1 MDLSRATQ
9 GQQQII
15 TTLDAPLSVAA
26 GAGSGKTFTLTNRI
40 AYALLGGEDSA
51 PYIKSVDEVLAITFS
66 RSGAAE
72 LKSRIRVLL
81 QEEGLED
88 EARAV
93 ENAWITTIHGMCS
106 RILREHALELG
117 IDPAFEV
124 VEDAESEELWL
135 CALEA
140 VLERWRDE
148 DSAPRLKRLI
158 EWFPPMQGPRSGI
171 GAYLTA
177 LWEKT
182 LSMPDGFESVYL
194 PQVKSEIGVS
204 FRALISLGEEYQA
217 LAKSWEKLGKRDQGY
232 LEELE
237 AALGQAKS
245 YLQRV
250 DLSSAAFNSDMFDL
264 QEFFEVLL
272 AFPKTSATYRA
283 NKPDADF
290 FLNYRETY
298 AQIAQTFMQEAA
310 VVLSRDLLEL
320 LKLVDYEYQQL
331 KGADRL
337 DNTDL
342 LRNCCE
348 ALETHPSLRLA
359 YQQQFKLIMVD
370 EFQDTDLLQVA
381 IINNL
386 SRDRGANVMTVG
398 DAQQSIYRFRG
409 ADVEVF
415 FRHRNEQQSTHENH
429 RACSLPD
436 NFRSHGDI
444 LKFVD
449 AIFSRQAFFGDEFL
463 SLQAKGKVNSE
474 HDPLFDEIPRVQ
486 VEVLENRSRITTA
499 ADVRQRTA
507 VAIADHFAQ
516 LRSAGASPGK
526 MVILLGSMS
535 NVATYSRALAEA
547 GFESIITAG
556 SVFAQMTEVRLI
568 ESLLLAFANQ
578 GNSTALYQ
586 VLESPLF
593 NLSDAAFYAIGH
605 AYPDPD
611 DGRKGASFAQRFW
624 ALCDLYV
631 NEDEQAVVTC
641 LDKFCLSDVDM
652 RELLR
657 ALALLKSARE
667 RLKRESVHAALHAL
681 LVDSGWLYRLQEAGA
696 DGLSTA
702 ANLFK
707 ALGFIADWEAEHRTL
722 YQIADDF
729 AAFLQ
734 ISNQTPGVLATP
746 ESEYV
751 HIMTMH
757 ASKGLEF
764 DHVALAE
771 IRNGL
776 PKQSALRIDTCGD
789 NVLFSL
795 HPDISKA
802 AEGTYKALVGFQ
814 DEEELLSCSRTNAI
828 RDMDAA
834 ELSHFLDEHIRR
846 GELDDAQR
854 LLYVGL
860 TRAVKSL
867 YLCLGFMGDKE
878 FAYKNKG
885 IFGLLYEVLS
895 WDKTPDPKTYT
906 FDFGGIQPAIVHH
919 EVLLDAIEAQEES
932 ETGERQFAITPAEDM
947 RACAMGVSSLR
958 SDVVSY
964 TSISSEH
971 GEEVLVEHDEVSE
984 CEQSCADGE
993 LFVEDCSMLLRDE
1006 SATALGTAFHR
1017 LAQRA
1022 IESRFLVEAST
1033 GSFAEA
1039 LEVQAASCDLSSE
1052 QVQRLRTALERWFS
1066 SNLYARFMTGAQVR
1080 AEIPFM
1086 LEIEQGGE
1094 HIFLEGEIDG
1104 LAFDPDDPVKRA
1116 LLVDYKTGGNEQE
1129 SDARLY
1135 EKHLLQAQCYSLALI
1150 AAGFEEVEA
1159 YFIRVELTCSND
1171 PAQPQVV
1178 PYTFVQSDRDALEE
1192 AVMAA
1197 YRATKG

>member
-1 MDLSRATQ
+1 MDLSSATP

-40 AYALLGGEDSA
+40 AYALLGGA
-51 PYIKSVDEVLAITFS
+51 GNTPYIDSVDEVLAITFS

-81 QEEGLED
+81 QEEGLE
-88 EARAV
+88 EQARAV

-106 RILREHALELG
+106 RILREHALGLG

-124 VEDAESEELWL
+124 VEDTESEALWQQ
-135 CALEA
+135 ALEA
-140 VLERWRDE
+140 VLQRWRDE

-158 EWFPPMQGPRSGI
+158 EWFPPTQGLRSGI
-171 GAYLTA
+171 GAHLTT

-194 PQVKSEIGVS
+194 PEVKIDIDASLRS
-204 FRALISLGEEYQA
+204 LITLGEEYRA
-217 LAKSWEKLGKRDQGY
+217 LAKDWDKPGKYDQDY
-232 LEELE
+232 LETLE
-237 AALGQAKS
+237 AALAQAES
-245 YLQRV
+245 YLQHV
-250 DLSSAAFNSDMFDL
+250 DLGSAVFDSDTFDM
-264 QEFFEVLL
+264 QAFFEVLL
-272 AFPKTSATYRA
+272 AFPKTSAKYRA

-290 FLNYRETY
+290 FRNYRETY
-298 AQIAQTFMQEAA
+298 AQIAQMLMQEAA

-342 LRNCCE
+342 LRKCSE
-348 ALETHPSLRLA
+348 ALEAHPDLCEA

-415 FRHRNEQQSTHENH
+415 FRHRSDQRSNHEDH
-429 RACSLPD
+429 QALSLPD

-449 AIFSRQAFFGDEFL
+449 TIFSRQAFFGDEFL

-556 SVFAQMTEVRLI
+556 SVFAQMPEVRLI
-568 ESLLLAFANQ
+568 ESLLTAFANQ
-578 GNSTALYQ
+578 ANSTALYQ
-586 VLESPLF
+586 VLASPLF

-624 ALCDLYV
+624 ALCDLYG
-631 NEDEQAVVTC
+631 NEDAQAVMGC
-641 LDKFCLSDVDM
+641 FGEFGLSDVDA
-652 RELLR
+652 RELVR
-657 ALALLKSARE
+657 AIALLQTARTQ
-667 RLKRESVHAALHAL
+667 LQHAGVHAALYAL
-681 LVDSGWLYRLQEAGA
+681 LVDSGWLYRLQETGA

-707 ALGFIADWEAEHRTL
+707 ALAFVEGWEAECRTI

-729 AAFLQ
+729 TAFLQ
-734 ISNQTPGVLATP
+734 VSKQTPGVLATP

-751 HIMTMH
+751 RIMTIH

-764 DHVALAE
+764 DHVAVAE
-771 IRNGL
+771 IRSGL
-776 PKQSALRIDTCGD
+776 PKSSALRIDTYRD
-789 NVLFSL
+789 DVLFSL
-795 HPDISKA
+795 SPEISEA
-802 AEGTYKALVGFQ
+802 AKDTYKALISFQ
-814 DEEELLSCSRTNAI
+814 DEEPRSLSDMHEI
-828 RDMDAA
+828 REMDATT
-834 ELSHFLDEHIRR
+834 LSSFLDERIKR

-867 YLCLGFMGDKE
+867 YLCLGFMGDKKFSYE
-878 FAYKNKG
+878 NKG
-885 IFGLLYEVLS
+885 MYSLLHEVLN
-895 WDKTPDPKTYT
+895 WDKTPDSKTYS
-906 FDFGGIQPAIVHH
+906 FDFGATKPGIVHH
-919 EVLLDAIEAQEES
+919 EVLLDQVEMEQDLETEA
-932 ETGERQFAITPAEDM
+932 RLFAIPPVEEASVREMALDSV
-947 RACAMGVSSLR
+947 RF
-958 SDVVSY
+958 DVVSY
-964 TSISSEH
+964 SSIAVDH
-971 GEEVLVEHDEVSE
+971 AEEAPIEPDGAFGLDGSQPDEE
-984 CEQSCADGE
+984 MF
-993 LFVEDCSMLLRDE
+993 LEDDLMQLERE

-1022 IESRFLVEAST
+1022 IESRLAPSDVIIPPESSFEAQVV
-1033 GSFAEA
+1033 AN
-1039 LEVQAASCDLSSE
+1039 DLSTE
-1052 QVQRLRTALERWFS
+1052 QTVRLHAALERWFAS
-1066 SNLYARFMTGAQVR
+1066 DLFARFMSCEHVR
-1080 AEIPFM
+1080 AEVPFM
-1086 LEIEQGGE
+1086 IEIGQGNE
-1094 HIFLEGEIDG
+1094 RMFLEGEIDG
-1104 LAFDPDDPVKRA
+1104 LAFDPDDPTKRA
-1116 LLVDYKTGGNEQE
+1116 LFIDYKTGGSDQE
-1129 SDARLY
+1129 SDERLY

-1150 AAGFEEVEA
+1150 RQGFDEVEA
-1159 YFIRVELTCSND
+1159 YFIRVERTSPSD
-1171 PAQPQVV
+1171 PSQPQVI
-1178 PYTFVQSDRDALEE
+1178 PYTFAKSDRDALEE

>member
-1 MDLSRATQ
+1 MDLSSATS

-40 AYALLGGEDSA
+40 AYALLGGADNT
-51 PYIKSVDEVLAITFS
+51 PYIDSVDEVLAITFS

-88 EARAV
+88 QARAV

-106 RILREHALELG
+106 RILRERALELG

-124 VEDAESEELWL
+124 VEDTESEALWQQ
-135 CALEA
+135 ALEA
-140 VLERWRDE
+140 VLQRWRDE
-148 DSAPRLKRLI
+148 DSAPRLRRLI
-158 EWFPPMQGPRSGI
+158 EWFPPTQGPRSGI
-171 GAYLTA
+171 GAHLTA

-194 PQVKSEIGVS
+194 PKVKMDIAAPL
-204 FRALISLGEEYQA
+204 RTLISLGEEYQA
-217 LAKSWEKLGKRDQGY
+217 LAKDWEKLGKYDQDY
-232 LEELE
+232 LEALE
-237 AALGQAKS
+237 AALAQAES
-245 YLQRV
+245 YLQHV
-250 DLSSAAFNSDMFDL
+250 DPSSAVFDSDTFDMQAL
-264 QEFFEVLL
+264 FEVLL
-272 AFPKTSATYRA
+272 AFPKTSAKYRA

-290 FLNYRETY
+290 FCNYRETY
-298 AQIAQTFMQEAA
+298 AQIVEKLMQEAA

-320 LKLVDYEYQQL
+320 LKLVDHEYQQL

-342 LRNCCE
+342 LRKCCE
-348 ALETHPSLRLA
+348 ALEAHPSLRET

-386 SRDRGANVMTVG
+386 SRGRGANVMTVG

-415 FRHRNEQQSTHENH
+415 FRHRSDQQSDHENH
-429 RACSLPD
+429 QALSLPD

-449 AIFSRQAFFGDEFL
+449 AIFSQQAFFGDEFL
-463 SLQAKGKVNSE
+463 SLQAKGKVNNE
-474 HDPLFDEIPRVQ
+474 HDPLFDRIPRVQ

-507 VAIADHFAQ
+507 AAIANHFAQ

-535 NVATYSRALAEA
+535 NVATYSHALAKV

-556 SVFAQMTEVRLI
+556 SVFAQMPEVRLI
-568 ESLLLAFANQ
+568 ESLLSAFADQ
-578 GNSTALYQ
+578 ANSTALYQ
-586 VLESPLF
+586 VLASPLF

-605 AYPDPD
+605 ASLDPE
-611 DGRKGASFAQRFW
+611 DGRQGASFAQRFW
-624 ALCDLYV
+624 ALCDLYGSV
-631 NEDEQAVVTC
+631 DALAVTSCFDE
-641 LDKFCLSDVDM
+641 FGLSDVDT

-657 ALALLKSARE
+657 TIALLRTARGQLQ
-667 RLKRESVHAALHAL
+667 RVGVHATLHAL
-681 LVDSGWLYRLQEAGA
+681 LLDSGWLYRLQEAGA

-707 ALGFIADWEAEHRTL
+707 ALGIVADWEAEHRTL
-722 YQIADDF
+722 YRIADDF
-729 AAFLQ
+729 TAFLQ
-734 ISNQTPGVLATP
+734 VSKQTPGVLATP

-751 HIMTMH
+751 RIMTIH

-764 DHVALAE
+764 DHVAVAE

-776 PKQSALRIDTCGD
+776 PKPGALRIDTFGD
-789 NVLFSL
+789 DVLFSL
-795 HPDISKA
+795 HPNISRA
-802 AEGTYKALVGFQ
+802 AEDTYKALMSFR
-814 DEEELLSCSRTNAI
+814 DEESRSLSGIREV
-828 RDMDAA
+828 RDMDAVA
-834 ELSHFLDEHIRR
+834 LSDFLDERIRR

-867 YLCLGFMGDKE
+867 FLCLGFMGDKGFSYE
-878 FAYKNKG
+878 NKG
-885 IFGLLYEVLS
+885 MFGLLQEVLN
-895 WDKTPDPKTYT
+895 WDKTPDPKTYA
-906 FDFGGIQPAIVHH
+906 FDFGGTKPGIVHH
-919 EVLLDAIEAQEES
+919 EVLLEKIETEEDFGTEAHS
-932 ETGERQFAITPAEDM
+932 FAITPVEEAS
-947 RACAMGVSSLR
+947 ACARDVDSVR
-958 SDVVSY
+958 FDVVSY
-964 TSISSEH
+964 SSIAPDHAEDASI
-971 GEEVLVEHDEVSE
+971 EHDGASGLDRSRSDEE
-984 CEQSCADGE
+984 MF
-993 LFVEDCSMLLRDE
+993 LEDDLMRFERE

-1022 IESRFLVEAST
+1022 IESRLVPGGMAVSPESSFEAQVV
-1033 GSFAEA
+1033 AN
-1039 LEVQAASCDLSSE
+1039 DLSSE
-1052 QVQRLRTALERWFS
+1052 QIVRLRAALDRWFAS
-1066 SNLYARFMTGAQVR
+1066 DLCARFMACALVR
-1080 AEIPFM
+1080 AEVPFM
-1086 LEIEQGGE
+1086 IEIGQGNE
-1094 HIFLEGEIDG
+1094 RIFLEGEIDG
-1104 LAFDPDDPVKRA
+1104 LAFDPGDPVKRA
-1116 LLVDYKTGGNEQE
+1116 LFIDYKTGGSDQE
-1129 SDARLY
+1129 SDEQLY
-1135 EKHLLQAQCYSLALI
+1135 GKHLLQAQCYSLALI

-1159 YFIRVELTCSND
+1159 YFIRVERVCPCD
-1171 PAQPQVV
+1171 PVQPQVV
-1178 PYTFVQSDRDALEE
+1178 PYTFAKSDRDALEE

-1197 YRATKG
+1197 YRAMRG

>member
-1 MDLSRATQ
+1 MDLSSATP

-15 TTLDAPLSVAA
+15 TALEAPLSVAA

-40 AYALLGGEDSA
+40 AYALLGGANNTPCID
-51 PYIKSVDEVLAITFS
+51 SVDEVLAITFS

-72 LKSRIRVLL
+72 LKSRIRALL

-88 EARAV
+88 QARAV

-106 RILREHALELG
+106 RILREHALELA

-124 VEDAESEELWL
+124 VEDTESEALWQRS
-135 CALEA
+135 LEA

-148 DSAPRLKRLI
+148 DSTSRLKRLI
-158 EWFPPMQGPRSGI
+158 EWFPPTQGPRSGI
-171 GAYLTA
+171 SAHLTA

-182 LSMPDGFESVYL
+182 LSMPDGFESVHL
-194 PQVKSEIGVS
+194 PEVKTDIDAS
-204 FRALISLGEEYQA
+204 FRALIALGEEYQA
-217 LAKSWEKLGKRDQGY
+217 LAKSWDKLGKHDQDY
-232 LEELE
+232 LEALE
-237 AALGQAKS
+237 AALAQAEN
-245 YLQRV
+245 YLQEV
-250 DLSSAAFNSDMFDL
+250 DLASAAFDSDAFDM
-264 QEFFEVLL
+264 QAFFEVLL
-272 AFPKTSATYRA
+272 AFPKTSEKYRA

-290 FLNYRETY
+290 FRNYRETY
-298 AQIAQTFMQEAA
+298 AQIAQTLMQEAA

-342 LRNCCE
+342 LRKCCE
-348 ALETHPSLRLA
+348 ALEMHPSLRET

-386 SRDRGANVMTVG
+386 SRNHGANVMTVG

-415 FRHRNEQQSTHENH
+415 FRHRNDQHSNHEDH
-429 RACSLPD
+429 QALSLPD

-486 VEVLENRSRITTA
+486 VEVLENRSRITTVE
-499 ADVRQRTA
+499 DVRKRTA
-507 VAIADHFAQ
+507 VAIAHHFAQ

-526 MVILLGSMS
+526 MVILLGGMS
-535 NVATYSRALAEA
+535 NVATYSRALAEV

-556 SVFAQMTEVRLI
+556 SVFAQMPEVRLI
-568 ESLLLAFANQ
+568 ESLLTAFADQ
-578 GNSTALYQ
+578 ANSTALYQ
-586 VLESPLF
+586 VLASPLF

-605 AYPDPD
+605 VSPDLE
-611 DGRKGASFAQRFW
+611 DGRSSSSFAQRFW
-624 ALCDLYV
+624 ALCDLHD
-631 NEDEQAVVTC
+631 NEDVQA
-641 LDKFCLSDVDM
+641 LMGGLGEFGLRDADM

-657 ALALLKSARE
+657 AIALLQAARGQ
-667 RLKRESVHAALHAL
+667 LQHAGVHAALHAL
-681 LVDSGWLYRLQEAGA
+681 FVDSGWLYRLQESGA

-707 ALGFIADWEAEHRTL
+707 ALGFVADWEAECRTL

-734 ISNQTPGVLATP
+734 VSNQTPGVLATL

-751 HIMTMH
+751 RIMTIH
-757 ASKGLEF
+757 SSKGLEF
-764 DHVALAE
+764 DHVAVAE

-776 PKQSALRIDTCGD
+776 PRPNALRLDTCAD
-789 NVLFSL
+789 DVLFSL
-795 HPDISKA
+795 HPAISTVAKD
-802 AEGTYKALVGFQ
+802 TYKALMSFR
-814 DEEELLSCSRTNAI
+814 DEEPSSFSDAQGI

-834 ELSHFLDEHIRR
+834 TLSDFLDERIKR

-867 YLCLGFMGDKE
+867 YLCLGFRGDKDFCYE
-878 FAYKNKG
+878 NKG
-885 IFGLLYEVLS
+885 MFGLLHEVLN
-895 WDKTPDPKTYT
+895 WDKTPDSKTYT
-906 FDFGGIQPAIVHH
+906 FDFGGTKPGIVHH
-919 EVLLDAIEAQEES
+919 EVLLEKVEEEEEPQTEA
-932 ETGERQFAITPAEDM
+932 RPFAITPVEKVPMHAVDVGSV
-947 RACAMGVSSLR
+947 RFDVISYSSIAPDHTADTLA
-958 SDVVSY
+958 
-964 TSISSEH
+964 
-971 GEEVLVEHDEVSE
+971 EHDEAFEFERSRHDE
-984 CEQSCADGE
+984 EMSP
-993 LFVEDCSMLLRDE
+993 EDDLMQLKQE

-1022 IESRFLVEAST
+1022 IESRFAPGDMAIPPESAFEAQVV
-1033 GSFAEA
+1033 AN
-1039 LEVQAASCDLSSE
+1039 DLSLE
-1052 QVQRLRTALERWFS
+1052 QTVRLRAALDRWFAS
-1066 SNLYARFMTGAQVR
+1066 DLCARFMASPNAS
-1080 AEIPFM
+1080 AEVPFM
-1086 LEIEQGGE
+1086 LVLEAGD
-1094 HIFLEGEIDG
+1094 HPIFLEGEIDG

-1116 LLVDYKTGGNEQE
+1116 LFIDYKTGGSDQE
-1129 SDARLY
+1129 SDEELH
-1135 EKHLLQAQCYSLALI
+1135 EKHLLQAQCYALALMRQ
-1150 AAGFEEVEA
+1150 GFDEVEA
-1159 YFIRVELTCSND
+1159 HFIRVERACPSD

-1178 PYTFVQSDRDALEE
+1178 PYTFTKSDRGVLEE